1 MTVQQIYEIANDMTK
16 EILGQTDLVKEDLSN
31 IVDIGTQIFDATSTE
46 NAAHSIMDKIGKV
59 KFVIRPYNGRVP
71 GVYRDAWE
79 WGSAME
85 KIQADLPEA
94 EENESWSLNDG
105 ESYDQN
111 LYYAPHVS
119 EKFFN
124 SKVTFEIPRSIT
136 DIQIKSSFQSAT
148 QANSFWSMLLNETQK
163 SLGIKTDALVMR
175 TINNFIAT
183 TIDAEFSG
191 GSGIT
196 GHTGTRV
203 VNLLYL
209 YNTAYSKNIGFS
221 AAIIDP
227 DFIRFATF
235 TIARYM
241 ERMSKPSDIFNL
253 GSKVRYTPKE
263 LQHLVLLSDFAEASK
278 IFLQS
283 NTFHDDLVK
292 INAGRGLEEV
302 PFWQGSGTGF
312 ADDKISKI
320 DVTIKKGSSTQDVA
334 TAGVLAVLFDHDA
347 LGVANLN
354 DRVTSHYN
362 AKGEFTNLWYKT
374 DGSYFNDFNE
384 NGIVFVAI

>member
-111 LYYAPHVS
+111 LYYAPQVS

-191 GSGIT
+191 GYHRTHRNKSCKSSLS
-196 GHTGTRV
+196 V
-203 VNLLYL
+203 Q
-209 YNTAYSKNIGFS
+209 YSI
-221 AAIIDP
+221 
-227 DFIRFATF
+227 
-235 TIARYM
+235 
-241 ERMSKPSDIFNL
+241 
-253 GSKVRYTPKE
+253 
-263 LQHLVLLSDFAEASK
+263 
-278 IFLQS
+278 
-283 NTFHDDLVK
+283 
-292 INAGRGLEEV
+292 LEEYRLLC
-302 PFWQGSGTGF
+302 S
-312 ADDKISKI
+312 
-320 DVTIKKGSSTQDVA
+320 
-334 TAGVLAVLFDHDA
+334 
-347 LGVANLN
+347 N
-354 DRVTSHYN
+354 Y
-362 AKGEFTNLWYKT
+362 
-374 DGSYFNDFNE
+374 
-384 NGIVFVAI
+384 